1 MSRANLVRIHS
12 ILFSVIVVA
21 MFGLSQSA
29 QAWWFWTP
37 GDTVDNVGYKPEQP
51 ILFPHKIHAGDR
63 KIPCE
68 YCHSS
73 ARRSFSAGIPSGNTC
88 YGCHKVI
95 AGKSEEGKANVKK
108 IVEAYEKNQ
117 PIEWVKVHDLPDFV
131 KFPHKRHVQLK
142 EQGGAGLQCQECH
155 GPVETMDTAEQ
166 VAPLQMGW
174 CIGCHKERKA
184 PIDCAAC
191 HY

>member
-1 MSRANLVRIHS
+1 M
-12 ILFSVIVVA
+12 
-21 MFGLSQSA
+21 
-29 QAWWFWTP
+29 AWWFWTP

-51 ILFPHKIHAGDR
+51 IPFSHKIHAGDR

-73 ARRSFSAGIPSGNTC
+73 ARRSFSSGIPSVNTC
-88 YGCHKVI
+88 IGCHKIV
-95 AGKSEEGKANVKK
+95 AGKTEAGKGYVKK
-108 IVEAYEKNQ
+108 VLEHYEKNQ

-131 KFPHKRHVQLK
+131 RFPHKRHILPK
-142 EQGGAGLQCQECH
+142 ENGGAELPCQQCH
-155 GPVETMDTAEQ
+155 GPVETMETVEQ

-174 CIGCHKERKA
+174 CVGCHKEKKA
-184 PIDCAAC
+184 TLDCAAC